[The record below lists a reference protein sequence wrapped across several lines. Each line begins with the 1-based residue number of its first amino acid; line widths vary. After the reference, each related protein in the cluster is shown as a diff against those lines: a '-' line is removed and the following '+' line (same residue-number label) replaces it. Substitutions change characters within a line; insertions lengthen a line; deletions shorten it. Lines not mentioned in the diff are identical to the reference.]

1 MTLRLQTKPREA
13 IATLAEYEMYMSSIN
28 EMENRIID
36 DTKFPVVRDN
46 KIKTCCYATLELLKI
61 GINYLKVNIRDAS
74 KKKT

>member
-1 MTLRLQTKPREA
+1 MTLS
-13 IATLAEYEMYMSSIN
+13 EYEMYMTTLN

-36 DTKFPVVRDN
+36 DTKFPIVRDN
-46 KIKTCCYATLELLKI
+46 KIKTCCYATMELLKI

>member
-1 MTLRLQTKPREA
+1 M
-13 IATLAEYEMYMSSIN
+13 TLAEYEMYMTSLN

-36 DTKFPVVRDN
+36 DTKFPIVRDN

>member
-1 MTLRLQTKPREA
+1 MTLS
-13 IATLAEYEMYMSSIN
+13 EYEMYMTTLD
-28 EMENRIID
+28 EVENRIID
-36 DTKFPVVRDN
+36 DTKFPIVRDS

>member
-1 MTLRLQTKPREA
+1 MTLS
-13 IATLAEYEMYMSSIN
+13 EYEMYMTSLN

-36 DTKFPVVRDN
+36 DTKFPIVRDN

-61 GINYLKVNIRDAS
+61 SLNYLKINIRDAS

>member
-1 MTLRLQTKPREA
+1 M
-13 IATLAEYEMYMSSIN
+13 TLAEYEMYMSSIN

-36 DTKFPVVRDN
+36 DTKFPIVRDN

-61 GINYLKVNIRDAS
+61 GINYLKVNIRDAT

>member
-1 MTLRLQTKPREA
+1 MTLS
-13 IATLAEYEMYMSSIN
+13 EYEMYMTTID
-28 EMENRIID
+28 EVENRIID
-36 DTKFPVVRDN
+36 DTKFPIVRDN

>member
-1 MTLRLQTKPREA
+1 M
-13 IATLAEYEMYMSSIN
+13 TLAEYEMYMSSID

-36 DTKFPVVRDN
+36 DTKFPIVRDN
-46 KIKTCCYATLELLKI
+46 KIKTCCYATMELLKI